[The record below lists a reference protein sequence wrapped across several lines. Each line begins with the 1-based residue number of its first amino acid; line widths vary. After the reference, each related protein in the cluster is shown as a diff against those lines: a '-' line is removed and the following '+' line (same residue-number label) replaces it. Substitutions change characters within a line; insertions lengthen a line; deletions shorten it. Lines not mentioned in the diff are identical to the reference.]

1 MSDKQR
7 FEEII
12 GEIKELLEEAI
23 DLVPEG
29 ITRSRAKSYWYAH
42 MIVNVSDDHE
52 YMSSSMHS
60 MQDTLEEFDDEDDED
75 EELRP
80 WMSQEEEDDYIANNP
95 LPNEGPINDEDWD
108 CEAGRPAHMRDE
120 DWN

>member
-1 MSDKQR
+1 MTEDKNR

-29 ITRSRAKSYWYAH
+29 LSRARAKSYWYAN
-42 MIVNVSDDHE
+42 MIINVTEDHE
-52 YMSSSMHS
+52 YMGSSMCS
-60 MQDTLEEFDDEDDED
+60 MQDTLEEFDDEEKDKED
-75 EELRP
+75 Y
-80 WMSQEEEDDYIANNP
+80 DHD
-95 LPNEGPINDEDWD
+95 
-108 CEAGRPAHMRDE
+108 AGRPAHMRDE

>member
-29 ITRSRAKSYWYAH
+29 ISRSRAESYWYAH
-42 MIVNVSDDHE
+42 MIVNVSDDHD
-52 YMSSSMHS
+52 YMGGSMHS
-60 MQDTLEEFDDEDDED
+60 MQDTLEEFD
-75 EELRP
+75 
-80 WMSQEEEDDYIANNP
+80 EEDDYDGGCN